1 MFDAVPSAAAPAFLL
16 REVCMKK
23 NRFILRRLCIAA
35 SICTFTAFAFSQ
47 IPAPYTETAV
57 RCIDIARNLLANEEY
72 EASYSRA
79 ALGLT
84 YDNTVADLYYIQALG
99 MSQRGLPPYKIEPL
113 LKSALQNK
121 WYEYNKDAA
130 RLLLASLYTK
140 TARAAEAL
148 SLLNERPLL
157 SGKDALYIRANSLYL
172 LGNIGDARKTVR
184 QGALQFPEDPRFA
197 LLFFE
202 REREP
207 SRENGADTFAR
218 TVGEIADATD
228 SAQTVGSAD
237 NAEISGGN
245 GAQIAADDPAGES
258 GDGGDESDKTF
269 AELSSLFVSRA
280 YDLQDA
286 DPDVLLKASLFAPSE
301 EDGRRLLKAW
311 NAYGKTDPRYAVYA
325 LKAGLMS
332 EEKAFDYVEP
342 FFSGTS
348 DYALV
353 KNFVLLVSDEKTKER
368 VRKLYAAFAGT
379 LRFDTNGDGIS
390 DMRANYRSGRPSFI
404 EYDAHQD
411 GIIDWI
417 ADCDYGVPV
426 KVSLAREDAVLWY
439 GSWPSLS
446 RVIWSGGTYTLN
458 EERLFASPVNMIKE
472 PVMEERA
479 SLSFYL
485 PVLRDDVRSVLN
497 ADELFALS
505 HTVERKSA
513 EGENTRVRF
522 NLFDG
527 KAQNAV
533 YTDNGTPYAY
543 AFFEN
548 GALRFRNV
556 DRDKNGTYE
565 LTEIYA
571 YADENALLYRSAEE
585 ARELSL
591 RLFGVDNAAKGLY
604 LQKVVS
610 DADGNGIIE
619 FGEEYGPNGKTT
631 AQWNDNETGSM
642 IIRYAKN
649 GDSEET
655 EYVHPVSGRHVKLIL
670 QKGIP
675 VSTDG
680 IPVERD
686 AAAPFFWIGV
696 SPGGNYAQK
705 VIKELNQKGSSGVIC
720 TVTNLIWLKDKDRFA
735 RIFAVKNGDT
745 YFGELLY
752 E

>member
-1 MFDAVPSAAAPAFLL
+1 
-16 REVCMKK
+16 MKK

-35 SICTFTAFAFSQ
+35 SLCTFAAFAFSQ
-47 IPAPYTETAV
+47 TPAPYTETAV
-57 RCIDIARNLLANEEY
+57 RCIDIAKNLLANEEY

-130 RLLLASLYTK
+130 RLLLASVYTK

-157 SGKDALYIRANSLYL
+157 SGKDALYIRANALYL

-184 QGALQFPEDPRFA
+184 QGALRFPEDPRFA

-207 SRENGADTFAR
+207 SREN
-218 TVGEIADATD
+218 
-228 SAQTVGSAD
+228 
-237 NAEISGGN
+237 GGN

-353 KNFVLLVSDEKTKER
+353 KSFVSLVSGEKTKER

-390 DMRANYRSGRPSFI
+390 DMTVNYRSGRPSFI
-404 EYDAHQD
+404 EYDANRD
-411 GIIDWI
+411 GIIDWTV
-417 ADCDYGVPV
+417 DCDYGVPV
-426 KVSLAREDAVLWY
+426 KVNLVREDAVLWY
-439 GSWPSLS
+439 GTWPSLS

-458 EERLFASPVNMIKE
+458 EDRLFASPVNMIKD

-485 PVLRDDVRSVLN
+485 PVLRDDVRSVLH
-497 ADELFALS
+497 ADDLFALS

-522 NLFDG
+522 SLFDG

-565 LTEIYA
+565 LTELYA

-619 FGEEYGPNGKTT
+619 FSEEYGPNGKTA

-642 IIRYAKN
+642 IIRYVKN

-655 EYVHPVSGRHVKLIL
+655 EYVHPVSGRHVRLII

-675 VSTDG
+675 VSADG

>member
-1 MFDAVPSAAAPAFLL
+1 MPSDAVTFNAVPAFLL

-23 NRFILRRLCIAA
+23 KRFILRRLCIAA
-35 SICTFTAFAFSQ
+35 SLCTFAAFAFSQ
-47 IPAPYTETAV
+47 TPAPYTETAV
-57 RCIDIARNLLANEEY
+57 RCIDIAKNLLANEEY
-72 EASYSRA
+72 EASFSRA

-99 MSQRGLPPYKIEPL
+99 MSQRLFPPYKIEPL

-202 REREP
+202 RENRKAWG
-207 SRENGADTFAR
+207 NGADTLAQ
-218 TVGEIADATD
+218 
-228 SAQTVGSAD
+228 SAGTAD
-237 NAEISGGN
+237 NAETSGGN
-245 GAQIAADDPAGES
+245 TALN
-258 GDGGDESDKTF
+258 GGDESDKTF

-286 DPDVLLKASLFAPSE
+286 DSDVLLKASLFAFSE

-332 EEKAFDYVEP
+332 EEKAFDYVAP

-353 KNFVLLVSDEKTKER
+353 KSFVSLVSGEKTKES

-390 DMRANYRSGRPSFI
+390 DMTVTYRSGRPSLI
-404 EYDAHQD
+404 EYDANQD

-426 KVSLAREDAVLWY
+426 KVNLVQEDAVLWY

-458 EERLFASPVNMIKE
+458 EDRLFASPVNMIKD

-485 PVLRDDVRSVLN
+485 PVLRGDVRFVLN
-497 ADELFALS
+497 ADDLFALS

-522 NLFDG
+522 SLFDG

-571 YADENALLYRSAEE
+571 YADKNADENTGENALLYRSAEE

-610 DADGNGIIE
+610 DTDGNGIIE

-631 AQWNDNETGSM
+631 AQWNDNKTGSM

-655 EYVHPVSGRHVKLIL
+655 EYVHPVSGRHVRLIV
-670 QKGIP
+670 QKGVP
-675 VSTDG
+675 VSADG
-680 IPVERD
+680 IPVVRD
-686 AAAPFFWIGV
+686 EAAPFFWIGD

-705 VIKELNQKGSSGVIC
+705 VIKKLNQKGSSDVIC
-720 TVTNLIWLKDKDRFA
+720 TVTNLIWLRDKDRFA
-735 RIFAVKNGDT
+735 RIFAVKNGDM

>member
-1 MFDAVPSAAAPAFLL
+1 VPSDAVTFNAVPAFLL

-23 NRFILRRLCIAA
+23 KRFILRRLCIAA
-35 SICTFTAFAFSQ
+35 SLCTFAAFAFSQ
-47 IPAPYTETAV
+47 TPAPYTETAV
-57 RCIDIARNLLANEEY
+57 RCIDIAKNLLANEEY
-72 EASYSRA
+72 EASFSRA

-99 MSQRGLPPYKIEPL
+99 MSQRLFPPYKIEPL

-202 REREP
+202 RENRKAWG
-207 SRENGADTFAR
+207 NGADTLAQ
-218 TVGEIADATD
+218 
-228 SAQTVGSAD
+228 SAGTAD
-237 NAEISGGN
+237 NAETSGGN
-245 GAQIAADDPAGES
+245 TALN
-258 GDGGDESDKTF
+258 GGDESDKTF

-286 DPDVLLKASLFAPSE
+286 DPDVLLKASLFAFSE

-332 EEKAFDYVEP
+332 EEKAFDYVAP

-353 KNFVLLVSDEKTKER
+353 KSFVSLVSGEKTKES

-390 DMRANYRSGRPSFI
+390 DMTVTYRSGRPSLI
-404 EYDAHQD
+404 EYDANQD

-426 KVSLAREDAVLWY
+426 KVNLVQEDAVLWY

-458 EERLFASPVNMIKE
+458 EDRLFASPVNMIKD

-485 PVLRDDVRSVLN
+485 PVLRGDVRFVLN
-497 ADELFALS
+497 ADDLFALS

-522 NLFDG
+522 SLFDG

-571 YADENALLYRSAEE
+571 YADKNADENTGENALLYRSAEE

-610 DADGNGIIE
+610 DTDGNGIIE

-631 AQWNDNETGSM
+631 AQWNDNKTGSM

-655 EYVHPVSGRHVKLIL
+655 EYVHPVSGRHVRLIV
-670 QKGIP
+670 QKGVP
-675 VSTDG
+675 VSADG
-680 IPVERD
+680 IPVVRD
-686 AAAPFFWIGV
+686 EAAPFFWIGD

-705 VIKELNQKGSSGVIC
+705 VIKKLNQKGSSDVIC
-720 TVTNLIWLKDKDRFA
+720 TVTNLIWLRDKDRFA
-735 RIFAVKNGDT
+735 RIFAVKNGDM

>member
-1 MFDAVPSAAAPAFLL
+1 MPSDAVTFNAVPAFLL

-23 NRFILRRLCIAA
+23 KRFILRRLCIAA
-35 SICTFTAFAFSQ
+35 SLCTFAAFAFSQ
-47 IPAPYTETAV
+47 TPAPYTETAV
-57 RCIDIARNLLANEEY
+57 RCIDIAKNLLANEEY
-72 EASYSRA
+72 EASFSRA

-99 MSQRGLPPYKIEPL
+99 MSQRLFPPYKIEPL

-140 TARAAEAL
+140 TTRAAEAL

-197 LLFFE
+197 LLFFD

-207 SRENGADTFAR
+207 SRKNGADILVQTA
-218 TVGEIADATD
+218 GTD
-228 SAQTVGSAD
+228 D
-237 NAEISGGN
+237 NAEISDGN
-245 GAQIAADDPAGES
+245 TALN
-258 GDGGDESDKTF
+258 GGDESDKTF

-286 DPDVLLKASLFAPSE
+286 DPDVLLKASLFAFSE
-301 EDGRRLLKAW
+301 EDRRRLLKAW

-332 EEKAFDYVEP
+332 EEKAFDYVAP

-353 KNFVLLVSDEKTKER
+353 KSFVSLVSGEKTKES

-379 LRFDTNGDGIS
+379 LCFDTNGDGIS
-390 DMRANYRSGRPSFI
+390 DMTVTYRSGRPSLI
-404 EYDAHQD
+404 EYDANQD

-426 KVSLAREDAVLWY
+426 KVNLVQEDAVLWY

-458 EERLFASPVNMIKE
+458 EDRLFASPVNMIKD

-485 PVLRDDVRSVLN
+485 PVLRGDVRFVLN
-497 ADELFALS
+497 ADDLFALS

-522 NLFDG
+522 SLFDG

-571 YADENALLYRSAEE
+571 YADKNADENTGENALLYRSAEE

-610 DADGNGIIE
+610 DTDGNGIIE

-631 AQWNDNETGSM
+631 AQWNDNKTGSM

-655 EYVHPVSGRHVKLIL
+655 EYVHPVSGRHVRLIV
-670 QKGIP
+670 QKGVP
-675 VSTDG
+675 VSADG
-680 IPVERD
+680 IPVVRD
-686 AAAPFFWIGV
+686 EAAPFFWIGD

-705 VIKELNQKGSSGVIC
+705 VIKKLNQKGSSDVIC
-720 TVTNLIWLKDKDRFA
+720 TVTNLIWLRDKDRFA
-735 RIFAVKNGDT
+735 RIFAVKNGDM

>member
-1 MFDAVPSAAAPAFLL
+1 MPSDAVTFNAVPAFLL

-23 NRFILRRLCIAA
+23 KRFILRRLCIAA
-35 SICTFTAFAFSQ
+35 SLCTFAAFAFSQ
-47 IPAPYTETAV
+47 TPAPYTETAV
-57 RCIDIARNLLANEEY
+57 RCIDIAKNLLANEEY

-157 SGKDALYIRANSLYL
+157 SGKDALYIRANALYL

-207 SRENGADTFAR
+207 SRENGADILVQTA
-218 TVGEIADATD
+218 GTD
-228 SAQTVGSAD
+228 D

-245 GAQIAADDPAGES
+245 TALN
-258 GDGGDESDKTF
+258 GGDESDKTF

-280 YDLQDA
+280 YDLQDS
-286 DPDVLLKASLFAPSE
+286 DPDVLLKASLFAFSE
-301 EDGRRLLKAW
+301 EDRRRLLKAW

-332 EEKAFDYVEP
+332 EEKAFDYVAP

-353 KNFVLLVSDEKTKER
+353 KSFVSLVSGEKTKES

-379 LRFDTNGDGIS
+379 LCFDTNGDGIS
-390 DMRANYRSGRPSFI
+390 DMTVTYRSGRPSLI
-404 EYDAHQD
+404 EYDANQD

-426 KVSLAREDAVLWY
+426 KVNLVQEDAVLWY

-458 EERLFASPVNMIKE
+458 EDRLFASPVNMIKD

-485 PVLRDDVRSVLN
+485 PVLRGDVRFVLN
-497 ADELFALS
+497 ADDLFALS

-522 NLFDG
+522 SLFDG

-571 YADENALLYRSAEE
+571 YADKNADENTGENALLYRSAEE

-610 DADGNGIIE
+610 DTDGNGIIE

-631 AQWNDNETGSM
+631 AQWNDNKTGSM

-655 EYVHPVSGRHVKLIL
+655 EYVHPVSGRHVRLIV
-670 QKGIP
+670 QKGVP
-675 VSTDG
+675 VSADG
-680 IPVERD
+680 IPVVRD
-686 AAAPFFWIGV
+686 EAAPFFWIGD

-705 VIKELNQKGSSGVIC
+705 VIKKLNQKGSSDVIC
-720 TVTNLIWLKDKDRFA
+720 TVTNLIWLRDKDRFA
-735 RIFAVKNGDT
+735 RIFAVKNGDM

>member
-1 MFDAVPSAAAPAFLL
+1 MPSDAVTFNAVPAFLL

-23 NRFILRRLCIAA
+23 KRFILRRLCIAA
-35 SICTFTAFAFSQ
+35 SLCTFAAFAFSQ
-47 IPAPYTETAV
+47 TPAPYTETAV
-57 RCIDIARNLLANEEY
+57 RCIDIAKNLLANEEY

-99 MSQRGLPPYKIEPL
+99 MSQRLFPPYKIEPL

-130 RLLLASLYTK
+130 RLLLASVYTK
-140 TARAAEAL
+140 TTRAAEAL

-202 REREP
+202 RENRKAGG
-207 SRENGADTFAR
+207 NGADTLAQS
-218 TVGEIADATD
+218 ADT
-228 SAQTVGSAD
+228 AD

-245 GAQIAADDPAGES
+245 TALN
-258 GDGGDESDKTF
+258 GGDESDKTF

-286 DPDVLLKASLFAPSE
+286 DPDVLLKASLFAFSE

-332 EEKAFDYVEP
+332 EEKAFDYVAP

-353 KNFVLLVSDEKTKER
+353 KSFVSLVSGEKTKES

-379 LRFDTNGDGIS
+379 LCFDTNGDGIS
-390 DMRANYRSGRPSFI
+390 DMTVTYRSGRPSLI
-404 EYDAHQD
+404 EYDANQD

-426 KVSLAREDAVLWY
+426 KVNLVQEDAVLWY

-458 EERLFASPVNMIKE
+458 EDRLFASPVNMIKD

-485 PVLRDDVRSVLN
+485 PVLRGDVRFVLN
-497 ADELFALS
+497 ADDLFALS

-522 NLFDG
+522 SLFDG

-571 YADENALLYRSAEE
+571 YADKNADENTGENALLYRSAEE

-610 DADGNGIIE
+610 DTDGNGIIE

-631 AQWNDNETGSM
+631 AQWNDNKTGST

-655 EYVHPVSGRHVKLIL
+655 EYVHPVSGRHVRLIV
-670 QKGIP
+670 QKGVP
-675 VSTDG
+675 VSADG
-680 IPVERD
+680 IPVVRD
-686 AAAPFFWIGV
+686 EAAPFFWIGD

-705 VIKELNQKGSSGVIC
+705 VIKKLNQKGSSDVIC

>member
-1 MFDAVPSAAAPAFLL
+1 MPSDAVTFNAVPAFLL

-23 NRFILRRLCIAA
+23 KRFILRRLCIAA
-35 SICTFTAFAFSQ
+35 SLCTFAAFAFSQ
-47 IPAPYTETAV
+47 TPAPYTETAV
-57 RCIDIARNLLANEEY
+57 RCIDIAKNLLANEEY
-72 EASYSRA
+72 EASFSRA

-99 MSQRGLPPYKIEPL
+99 MSQRLFPPYKIEPL

-130 RLLLASLYTK
+130 RLLLASVYTK
-140 TARAAEAL
+140 TTRAAEAL

-172 LGNIGDARKTVR
+172 LGNIGDARKAVR

-202 REREP
+202 RENRKAGG
-207 SRENGADTFAR
+207 NGADTLAQ
-218 TVGEIADATD
+218 
-228 SAQTVGSAD
+228 SAGTAD

-245 GAQIAADDPAGES
+245 TALN
-258 GDGGDESDKTF
+258 GGDESDKTF

-286 DPDVLLKASLFAPSE
+286 DPDVLLKASLFAFSE
-301 EDGRRLLKAW
+301 GDGRRLLKAW

-332 EEKAFDYVEP
+332 EEKAFDYVAP

-353 KNFVLLVSDEKTKER
+353 KSFVSLVSGEKTKES

-379 LRFDTNGDGIS
+379 LCFDTNGDGIS
-390 DMRANYRSGRPSFI
+390 DMTVTYRSGRPSLI
-404 EYDAHQD
+404 EYDANQD

-426 KVSLAREDAVLWY
+426 KVNLVQEDAVLWY

-458 EERLFASPVNMIKE
+458 EDRLFASPVNMIKD

-485 PVLRDDVRSVLN
+485 PVLRGDVRFVLN
-497 ADELFALS
+497 ADDLFALS

-522 NLFDG
+522 SLFDG

-571 YADENALLYRSAEE
+571 YADKNADENTGENALLYRSAEE

-610 DADGNGIIE
+610 DTDGNGIIE

-631 AQWNDNETGSM
+631 AQWNDNKTGSM

-655 EYVHPVSGRHVKLIL
+655 EYVHPVSGRHVRLIV
-670 QKGIP
+670 QKGVP
-675 VSTDG
+675 VSADG
-680 IPVERD
+680 IPVVRD
-686 AAAPFFWIGV
+686 EAAPFFWIGD

-705 VIKELNQKGSSGVIC
+705 VIKKLNQKGSSDVIC
-720 TVTNLIWLKDKDRFA
+720 TVTNLIWLRDKDRFA
-735 RIFAVKNGDT
+735 RIFAVKNGDM

>member
-1 MFDAVPSAAAPAFLL
+1 
-16 REVCMKK
+16 MKK
-23 NRFILRRLCIAA
+23 KRFILRRLCIAA
-35 SICTFTAFAFSQ
+35 SLCTFAAFAFSQ
-47 IPAPYTETAV
+47 TPAPYTETAV
-57 RCIDIARNLLANEEY
+57 RCIDIAKNLLANEEY
-72 EASYSRA
+72 EASFSRA

-99 MSQRGLPPYKIEPL
+99 MSQRLFPPYKIEPL

-157 SGKDALYIRANSLYL
+157 SGKDALYIRANVLYL

-202 REREP
+202 RENRKAWG
-207 SRENGADTFAR
+207 NGADTLAQSA
-218 TVGEIADATD
+218 GTD
-228 SAQTVGSAD
+228 D
-237 NAEISGGN
+237 NAETSGGN
-245 GAQIAADDPAGES
+245 TALN
-258 GDGGDESDKTF
+258 GGDESDKTF

-286 DPDVLLKASLFAPSE
+286 DPDVLLKASLFAFSE

-332 EEKAFDYVEP
+332 EEKAFDYVAP

-353 KNFVLLVSDEKTKER
+353 KSFVSLVSGEKTKES

-379 LRFDTNGDGIS
+379 LCFDTNGDGIS
-390 DMRANYRSGRPSFI
+390 DMTVTYRSGRPSLI
-404 EYDAHQD
+404 EYDANQD

-426 KVSLAREDAVLWY
+426 KVNLVQEDAVLWY

-458 EERLFASPVNMIKE
+458 EDRLFASPVNMIKD

-485 PVLRDDVRSVLN
+485 PVLRGDVWFVLN
-497 ADELFALS
+497 ADDLFALS

-522 NLFDG
+522 SLFDG

-548 GALRFRNV
+548 GALSFRNV

-571 YADENALLYRSAEE
+571 YADKNADENTGENALLYRSAEE

-610 DADGNGIIE
+610 DTDGNGIIE

-631 AQWNDNETGSM
+631 AQWNDNKTGSM

-655 EYVHPVSGRHVKLIL
+655 EYVHPVSGRHVRLIV
-670 QKGIP
+670 QKGVP
-675 VSTDG
+675 VSADG
-680 IPVERD
+680 IPVVRD
-686 AAAPFFWIGV
+686 EAAPFFWIGD

-705 VIKELNQKGSSGVIC
+705 VIKKLNQKGSSDVIC
-720 TVTNLIWLKDKDRFA
+720 TVTNLIWLRDKDRFA
-735 RIFAVKNGDT
+735 RIFAVKNGDM

>member
-1 MFDAVPSAAAPAFLL
+1 MPSDAVTFNAVPAFLL

-23 NRFILRRLCIAA
+23 KRFILRRLCIAA
-35 SICTFTAFAFSQ
+35 SLCTFAAFAFSQ
-47 IPAPYTETAV
+47 TPAPYTETAV
-57 RCIDIARNLLANEEY
+57 RCIDIAKNLLANEEY
-72 EASYSRA
+72 EASFSRA

-99 MSQRGLPPYKIEPL
+99 MSQRLFPPYKIEPL

-202 REREP
+202 RENRKAGG
-207 SRENGADTFAR
+207 NGADTLAQ
-218 TVGEIADATD
+218 
-228 SAQTVGSAD
+228 SAGTAD

-245 GAQIAADDPAGES
+245 TALN
-258 GDGGDESDKTF
+258 GGDESDKTF

-286 DPDVLLKASLFAPSE
+286 DPDVLLKASLFAFSE
-301 EDGRRLLKAW
+301 EDRRRLLKAW

-332 EEKAFDYVEP
+332 EEKAFDYVAP

-353 KNFVLLVSDEKTKER
+353 KSFVSLVSGEKTKES

-379 LRFDTNGDGIS
+379 LCFDTNGDGIS
-390 DMRANYRSGRPSFI
+390 DMTVTYRSGRPSLI
-404 EYDAHQD
+404 EYDANQD

-426 KVSLAREDAVLWY
+426 KVNLVQEDAVLWY

-458 EERLFASPVNMIKE
+458 EDRLFASPVNMIKD

-479 SLSFYL
+479 TLSFYL
-485 PVLRDDVRSVLN
+485 PVLRGDVRFVLN
-497 ADELFALS
+497 ADDLFALS

-522 NLFDG
+522 SLFDG

-571 YADENALLYRSAEE
+571 YADKNADENTGENALLYRSAEE

-610 DADGNGIIE
+610 DTDGNGIIE
-619 FGEEYGPNGKTT
+619 FSEEYGPNGKTT
-631 AQWNDNETGSM
+631 AQWNDNKTGSM

-655 EYVHPVSGRHVKLIL
+655 EYVHPVSGRHVRLIV
-670 QKGIP
+670 QKGVP
-675 VSTDG
+675 VSADG
-680 IPVERD
+680 IPVVRD
-686 AAAPFFWIGV
+686 EAAPFFWIGD

-705 VIKELNQKGSSGVIC
+705 VIKKLNQKGSSDVIC
-720 TVTNLIWLKDKDRFA
+720 TVTNLIWLRDKDRFA
-735 RIFAVKNGDT
+735 RIFAVKNGDM

>member
-1 MFDAVPSAAAPAFLL
+1 
-16 REVCMKK
+16 MKK
-23 NRFILRRLCIAA
+23 KRFILRRLCIAA
-35 SICTFTAFAFSQ
+35 SLCTFAAFAFSQ
-47 IPAPYTETAV
+47 TPAPYTETAV
-57 RCIDIARNLLANEEY
+57 RCIDIAKNLLANEEY

-157 SGKDALYIRANSLYL
+157 SGKDALYIRANALYL

-207 SRENGADTFAR
+207 SRENGADILVQTA
-218 TVGEIADATD
+218 GTD
-228 SAQTVGSAD
+228 D

-245 GAQIAADDPAGES
+245 TALN
-258 GDGGDESDKTF
+258 GGDESDKTF

-280 YDLQDA
+280 YDLQDS
-286 DPDVLLKASLFAPSE
+286 DPDVLLKASLFAFSE
-301 EDGRRLLKAW
+301 EDRRRLLKAW

-332 EEKAFDYVEP
+332 EEKAFDYVAP

-353 KNFVLLVSDEKTKER
+353 KSFVSLVSGEKTKES

-379 LRFDTNGDGIS
+379 LCFDTNGDGIS
-390 DMRANYRSGRPSFI
+390 DMTVTYRSGRPSLI
-404 EYDAHQD
+404 EYDANQD

-426 KVSLAREDAVLWY
+426 KVNLVQEDAVLWY

-458 EERLFASPVNMIKE
+458 EDRLFASPVNMIKD

-485 PVLRDDVRSVLN
+485 PVLRGDVRFVLN
-497 ADELFALS
+497 ADDLFALS

-522 NLFDG
+522 SLFDG

-571 YADENALLYRSAEE
+571 YADKNADENTGENALLYRSAEE

-610 DADGNGIIE
+610 DTDGNGIIE

-631 AQWNDNETGSM
+631 AQWNDNKTGSM

-655 EYVHPVSGRHVKLIL
+655 EYVHPVSGRHVRLIV
-670 QKGIP
+670 QKGVP
-675 VSTDG
+675 VSADG
-680 IPVERD
+680 IPVVRD
-686 AAAPFFWIGV
+686 EAAPFFWIGD

-705 VIKELNQKGSSGVIC
+705 VIKKLNQKGSSDVIC
-720 TVTNLIWLKDKDRFA
+720 TVTNLIWLRDKDRFA
-735 RIFAVKNGDT
+735 RIFAVKNGDM

>member
-1 MFDAVPSAAAPAFLL
+1 MPSDAVTFNAVPAFLL

-23 NRFILRRLCIAA
+23 KRFILRRLCIAA
-35 SICTFTAFAFSQ
+35 SLCTFAAFAFSQ
-47 IPAPYTETAV
+47 TPAPYTETAV
-57 RCIDIARNLLANEEY
+57 RCIDIAKNLLANEEY
-72 EASYSRA
+72 EASFSRA

-99 MSQRGLPPYKIEPL
+99 MSQRLFPPYKIEPL

-140 TARAAEAL
+140 TTRAAEAL

-197 LLFFE
+197 LLFFD

-207 SRENGADTFAR
+207 SRKNGADILVQTA
-218 TVGEIADATD
+218 GTD
-228 SAQTVGSAD
+228 D

-245 GAQIAADDPAGES
+245 TALN
-258 GDGGDESDKTF
+258 GGDESDKTF
-269 AELSSLFVSRA
+269 AERSSLFVSRA

-286 DPDVLLKASLFAPSE
+286 DPDVLLKASLFAFSE
-301 EDGRRLLKAW
+301 EDRRRLLKAW

-332 EEKAFDYVEP
+332 EEKAFDYVAP

-353 KNFVLLVSDEKTKER
+353 KSFVSLVSGEKTKES

-379 LRFDTNGDGIS
+379 LCFDTNGDGIS
-390 DMRANYRSGRPSFI
+390 DMTVTYRSGRPSLI
-404 EYDAHQD
+404 EYDANQD

-426 KVSLAREDAVLWY
+426 KVNLVQEDAVLWY

-458 EERLFASPVNMIKE
+458 EDRLFASPVNMIKD

-485 PVLRDDVRSVLN
+485 PVLRGDVRFVLN
-497 ADELFALS
+497 ADDLFALS

-522 NLFDG
+522 SLFDG

-571 YADENALLYRSAEE
+571 YADKNADENTGENALLYRSAEE

-610 DADGNGIIE
+610 DTDGNGIIE

-631 AQWNDNETGSM
+631 AQWNDNKTGSM

-655 EYVHPVSGRHVKLIL
+655 EYVHPVSGRHVRLIV
-670 QKGIP
+670 QKGVP
-675 VSTDG
+675 VSADG
-680 IPVERD
+680 IPVVRD
-686 AAAPFFWIGV
+686 EAAPFFWIGD

-705 VIKELNQKGSSGVIC
+705 VIKKLNQKGSSDVIC
-720 TVTNLIWLKDKDRFA
+720 TVTNLIWLRDKDRFA
-735 RIFAVKNGDT
+735 RIFAVKNGDM

>member
-1 MFDAVPSAAAPAFLL
+1 
-16 REVCMKK
+16 MKK
-23 NRFILRRLCIAA
+23 KRFILRRLCIAA
-35 SICTFTAFAFSQ
+35 SLCTFAAFAFSQ
-47 IPAPYTETAV
+47 TPAPYTETAV
-57 RCIDIARNLLANEEY
+57 RCIDIAKNLLANEEY
-72 EASYSRA
+72 EASFSRA

-99 MSQRGLPPYKIEPL
+99 MSQRLFPPYKIEPL

-130 RLLLASLYTK
+130 RLLLASVYTK
-140 TARAAEAL
+140 TTRAAEAL

-172 LGNIGDARKTVR
+172 LGNIGDARKAVR

-202 REREP
+202 RENRKAGG
-207 SRENGADTFAR
+207 NGADTLAQ
-218 TVGEIADATD
+218 
-228 SAQTVGSAD
+228 SAGTAD

-245 GAQIAADDPAGES
+245 TALN
-258 GDGGDESDKTF
+258 GGDESDKTF

-286 DPDVLLKASLFAPSE
+286 DPDVLLKASLFAFSE
-301 EDGRRLLKAW
+301 GDGRRLLKAW

-332 EEKAFDYVEP
+332 EEKAFDYVAP

-353 KNFVLLVSDEKTKER
+353 KSFVSLVSGEKTKES

-379 LRFDTNGDGIS
+379 LCFDTNGDGIS
-390 DMRANYRSGRPSFI
+390 DMTVTYRSGRPSLI
-404 EYDAHQD
+404 EYDANQD

-426 KVSLAREDAVLWY
+426 KVNLVQEDAVLWY

-458 EERLFASPVNMIKE
+458 EDRLFASPVNMIKD

-485 PVLRDDVRSVLN
+485 PVLRGDVRFVLN
-497 ADELFALS
+497 ADDLFALS

-522 NLFDG
+522 SLFDG

-571 YADENALLYRSAEE
+571 YADKNADENTGENALLYRSAEE

-610 DADGNGIIE
+610 DTDGNGIIE

-631 AQWNDNETGSM
+631 AQWNDNKTGSM

-655 EYVHPVSGRHVKLIL
+655 EYVHPVSGRHVRLIV
-670 QKGIP
+670 QKGVP
-675 VSTDG
+675 VSADG
-680 IPVERD
+680 IPVVRD
-686 AAAPFFWIGV
+686 EAAPFFWIGD

-705 VIKELNQKGSSGVIC
+705 VIKKLNQKGSSDVIC
-720 TVTNLIWLKDKDRFA
+720 TVTNLIWLRDKDRFA
-735 RIFAVKNGDT
+735 RIFAVKNGDM

>member
-1 MFDAVPSAAAPAFLL
+1 
-16 REVCMKK
+16 MKK
-23 NRFILRRLCIAA
+23 KRFILRRLCIAA
-35 SICTFTAFAFSQ
+35 SLCTFAAFAFSQ
-47 IPAPYTETAV
+47 TPAPYTETAV
-57 RCIDIARNLLANEEY
+57 RCIDIAKNLLANEEY
-72 EASYSRA
+72 EASFSRA

-99 MSQRGLPPYKIEPL
+99 MSQRLFPPYKIEPL

-130 RLLLASLYTK
+130 RLLLASVYTK
-140 TARAAEAL
+140 TTRAAEAL

-197 LLFFE
+197 LLFFD

-207 SRENGADTFAR
+207 SRKNGADILVQTA
-218 TVGEIADATD
+218 GTD
-228 SAQTVGSAD
+228 D

-245 GAQIAADDPAGES
+245 TALN
-258 GDGGDESDKTF
+258 GGDESDKTF

-286 DPDVLLKASLFAPSE
+286 DPDVLLKASLFAFSE
-301 EDGRRLLKAW
+301 EDRRRLLKAW

-332 EEKAFDYVEP
+332 EEKAFDYVAP

-353 KNFVLLVSDEKTKER
+353 KSFVSLVSGEKTKES

-379 LRFDTNGDGIS
+379 LCFDTNGDGIS
-390 DMRANYRSGRPSFI
+390 DMTVTYRSGRPSLI
-404 EYDAHQD
+404 EYDANQD

-426 KVSLAREDAVLWY
+426 KVNLVQEDAVLWY

-458 EERLFASPVNMIKE
+458 EDRLFASPVNMIKD

-485 PVLRDDVRSVLN
+485 PVLRGDVRFVLN
-497 ADELFALS
+497 ADDLFALS

-522 NLFDG
+522 SLFDG

-571 YADENALLYRSAEE
+571 YADKNADENTGENALLYRSAEE

-619 FGEEYGPNGKTT
+619 FSEEYGPNGKTT
-631 AQWNDNETGSM
+631 AQWNDNKTGSM
-642 IIRYAKN
+642 IIRYVKN

-655 EYVHPVSGRHVKLIL
+655 EYVHPVSGRHVKLIV
-670 QKGIP
+670 QKGVP
-675 VSTDG
+675 VSADG
-680 IPVERD
+680 IPVVRD
-686 AAAPFFWIGV
+686 AAAPFFWIGG

-705 VIKELNQKGSSGVIC
+705 VIKKLNQKGSSDVIC
-720 TVTNLIWLKDKDRFA
+720 TVTNLIWLRDKDRFA
-735 RIFAVKNGDT
+735 RIFAVKNGDM